1 MEGYCNNGAIHGL
14 YKRLPPQGWG
24 DIRQLTFKGT
34 THLVKAKWV
43 VAFITWW
50 VVAFITWTHIRET
63 HIRELGKYYW
73 GIRSSI
79 LEDSITLSS
88 QLLVVR
94 LFNTTANILQPT
106 FLCKR
111 IIQIYW
117 ASNKVSTRTGVIS
130 SHNSKS
136 HSHGSSKI
144 AINLFT
150 RACYLP
156 NGRAWNGLYWQDYS
170 FFLVQKVRLRVR
182 WRSKLLGLPVLLE
195 QGWRDEVCRGQT
207 EAERLFSTGKGHCW
221 TVWDIPRDLGGHFH
235 RMSRCGQVARRSQI
249 GKIIFGDS
257 SWYYHI

>member
-43 VAFITWW
+43 VAFITW
-50 VVAFITWTHIRET
+50 THIRET

-88 QLLVVR
+88 QLLVVK
-94 LFNTTANILQPT
+94 LFSTTANILQPP

-117 ASNKVSTRTGVIS
+117 ASNKVSARTGVIS

-150 RACYLP
+150 FSSKQRRAIYPTLSRYMGWESVQCSCSLKNLILELNFRTKEMTEFRVTQLYLKQFP
-156 NGRAWNGLYWQDYS
+156 
-170 FFLVQKVRLRVR
+170 K
-182 WRSKLLGLPVLLE
+182 
-195 QGWRDEVCRGQT
+195 T
-207 EAERLFSTGKGHCW
+207 
-221 TVWDIPRDLGGHFH
+221 
-235 RMSRCGQVARRSQI
+235 
-249 GKIIFGDS
+249 
-257 SWYYHI
+257 

>member
-43 VAFITWW
+43 VAFITWTH
-50 VVAFITWTHIRET
+50 IRETHIRET

-88 QLLVVR
+88 QLLVVK
-94 LFNTTANILQPT
+94 LFSTTANILQPS

-117 ASNKVSTRTGVIS
+117 ASNKASVRTGVIFITIPNPILMS
-130 SHNSKS
+130 PPQ
-136 HSHGSSKI
+136 I
-144 AINLFT
+144 AINLFMVPWPME
-150 RACYLP
+150 CY
-156 NGRAWNGLYWQDYS
+156 AQ
-170 FFLVQKVRLRVR
+170 
-182 WRSKLLGLPVLLE
+182 
-195 QGWRDEVCRGQT
+195 
-207 EAERLFSTGKGHCW
+207 
-221 TVWDIPRDLGGHFH
+221 
-235 RMSRCGQVARRSQI
+235 
-249 GKIIFGDS
+249 
-257 SWYYHI
+257 

>member
-1 MEGYCNNGAIHGL
+1 MT
-14 YKRLPPQGWG
+14 RLDEKISDKGVVNLEYNFHDIWKMWWG
-24 DIRQLTFKGT
+24 HDSYGIK
-34 THLVKAKWV
+34 V
-43 VAFITWW
+43 VALVT
-50 VVAFITWTHIRET
+50 T
-63 HIRELGKYYW
+63 LG
-73 GIRSSI
+73 
-79 LEDSITLSS
+79 
-88 QLLVVR
+88 
-94 LFNTTANILQPT
+94 LFNWALILVP
-106 FLCKR
+106 
-111 IIQIYW
+111 
-117 ASNKVSTRTGVIS
+117 NKDS
-130 SHNSKS
+130 
-136 HSHGSSKI
+136 
-144 AINLFT
+144 

-207 EAERLFSTGKGHCW
+207 EAERVFSTGKGHCW